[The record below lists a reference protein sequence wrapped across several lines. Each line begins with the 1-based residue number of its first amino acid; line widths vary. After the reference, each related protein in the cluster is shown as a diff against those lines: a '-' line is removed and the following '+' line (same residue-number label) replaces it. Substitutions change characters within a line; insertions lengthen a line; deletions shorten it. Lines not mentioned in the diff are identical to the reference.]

1 MAAVPSLSTPSRHHH
16 PAMARCAVRACVA
29 ATRLNAGGRGLAPA
43 LLSPASPAAAA
54 AAGRPALTRL
64 LLTTTASAA
73 AQGGPPSP
81 ASSPP
86 ASYRTATWPP
96 RRPRP
101 AAAASP
107 PGAPAATKPL
117 EGSDVPPAAT
127 TPAHT
132 PPAASGA
139 ASEEDYAKLVVPP
152 PPPPSVDAP
161 GWAGQA
167 WARSPLD
174 VRRRIFCNRSLNM
187 ASIEAVGFDM
197 DYTLAQYKPDTF
209 EALAYRLTVDKL
221 VTVFGYP
228 AILREFEFDWR
239 YMTRG
244 LVIDKKRGNVL
255 KVDRHKYVKLAYHGF
270 RPLSRAERLAT
281 YANAGGAANGLDEPD
296 YALIDTLFSLA
307 EAHLFMQLVELA
319 EAVPGSLPASSAK
332 DGWAGLYRDVRAAVD
347 LCHRDGSLKSAVAAS
362 PATYIHED
370 RRLAPLLDTL
380 RASGRRIF
388 LATNSLWDY
397 THVVMNYLLCGR
409 AGADK
414 DGDWLSYFDVVVT
427 GCGKPAFFT
436 EKRPLFEV
444 VDPAT
449 GLLSNTDGGSPM
461 VPIGEADL
469 PRPGLAST
477 APADLVSSSQRTPTL
492 PSPSSSTATPP
503 PPLHGPG
510 ARRARV
516 FQGGT
521 YLDLHRM
528 LGVGAGTEVLYVG
541 DHIYGDILRSKKSL
555 GWRTMLVVPELEAE
569 LDILSRSRGA
579 MAELRTLR
587 AARDALEDQIQ
598 RLEWAVVHGAG
609 AAGVGGE
616 GEEEEEEDPD
626 ALSSS
631 SSDGAPPVDTAD
643 YPALIANL
651 KSQRDGVRAK
661 HRALLRS
668 HHERFHAVWG
678 RLLKTGY
685 QNSRFAHQVE
695 RFACLYTSHV
705 SNLHFVSPDK
715 SFRATPDHMAHEYDP
730 LLSDAVPDGDGGWGG
745 AEGKK

>member
-1 MAAVPSLSTPSRHHH
+1 
-16 PAMARCAVRACVA
+16 
-29 ATRLNAGGRGLAPA
+29 
-43 LLSPASPAAAA
+43 
-54 AAGRPALTRL
+54 
-64 LLTTTASAA
+64 
-73 AQGGPPSP
+73 
-81 ASSPP
+81 
-86 ASYRTATWPP
+86 
-96 RRPRP
+96 
-101 AAAASP
+101 
-107 PGAPAATKPL
+107 
-117 EGSDVPPAAT
+117 
-127 TPAHT
+127 
-132 PPAASGA
+132 
-139 ASEEDYAKLVVPP
+139 
-152 PPPPSVDAP
+152 
-161 GWAGQA
+161 
-167 WARSPLD
+167 
-174 VRRRIFCNRSLNM
+174 M
-187 ASIEAVGFDM
+187 ASIAAVGFDM

-221 VTVFGYP
+221 VAVFGYP
-228 AILREFEFDWR
+228 PVLKEFEFDWR

-244 LVIDKKRGNVL
+244 LVIDKRRGNVL

-281 YANAGGAANGLDEPD
+281 YATAGGAAAGLDEPEF
-296 YALIDTLFSLA
+296 ALIDTLFSLA

-319 EAVPGSLPASSAK
+319 EAVPGSLPSSASK
-332 DGWAGLYRDVRAAVD
+332 DGWTGLYRDVRAAVD

-362 PATYIHED
+362 PSTYIHED
-370 RRLAPLLDTL
+370 RRLAPLLDIL
-380 RASGRRIF
+380 RASGRRLF

-397 THVVMNYLLCGR
+397 THVVMNYLLSGKTGS
-409 AGADK
+409 AK

-444 VDPAT
+444 DPET

-477 APADLVSSSQRTPTL
+477 APADVAAAAAADAAAAAAAS
-492 PSPSSSTATPP
+492 SSSTPSP

-528 LGVGAGTEVLYVG
+528 LGVAAGTEVLYVG

-569 LDILSRSRGA
+569 LDILSRSKGA

-598 RLEWAVVHGAG
+598 RLEWAVEHGEG
-609 AAGVGGE
+609 AAAAVSEARTSTAPDSDSLSLLEDDEEGGSPP
-616 GEEEEEEDPD
+616 PD
-626 ALSSS
+626 L
-631 SSDGAPPVDTAD
+631 
-643 YPALIANL
+643 PALITNL
-651 KSQRDGVRAK
+651 KAQRDGVRAK
-661 HRALLRS
+661 HRALLRA

-685 QNSRFAHQVE
+685 QSSRFAHQVE

-705 SNLHFVSPDK
+705 ANLHFVSPSK

-730 LLSDAVPDGDGGWGG
+730 SLEDGSVPDEGGWGE
-745 AEGKK
+745 AEVK